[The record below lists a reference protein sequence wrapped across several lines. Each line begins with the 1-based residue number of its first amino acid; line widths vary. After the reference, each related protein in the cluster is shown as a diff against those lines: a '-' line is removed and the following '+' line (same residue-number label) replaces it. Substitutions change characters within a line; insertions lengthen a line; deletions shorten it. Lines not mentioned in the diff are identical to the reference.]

1 VGAAQQGQAGAKAR
15 HATLQLDQSRLTWR
29 EIEGEVIVL
38 DKRTWTYLGINP
50 SGALLWKE
58 LAQGT
63 TLPALVDRLCDT
75 YGRSR
80 EEASQD
86 ADDFLSALRAH
97 ELVNVVDHE

>member
-1 VGAAQQGQAGAKAR
+1 M
-15 HATLQLDQSRLTWR
+15 
-29 EIEGEVIVL
+29 IVL
-38 DKRTWTYLGINP
+38 DRRTWTYLGINP

-58 LAQGT
+58 IAQGT